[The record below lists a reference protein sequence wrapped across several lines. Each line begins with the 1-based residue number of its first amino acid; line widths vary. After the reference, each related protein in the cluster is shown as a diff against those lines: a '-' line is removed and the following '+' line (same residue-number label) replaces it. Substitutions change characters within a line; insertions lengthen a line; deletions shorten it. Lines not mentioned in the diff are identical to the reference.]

1 MWISI
6 DAQNSRPIYL
16 QIIYQIKQQIRQ
28 GTLKPGDELPS
39 VRELAQ
45 ILGVNMHTTRGA
57 YLKLEKQKII
67 NLRPGRR
74 AVINRF
80 ILSDSKKIQED
91 LKEHFQ
97 ELVTDALLAGL
108 SEANIRQI
116 VDSELEQIQD
126 KGGNQSKK

>member
-6 DAQNSRPIYL
+6 DEHDSRPIYL
-16 QIIYQIKQQIRQ
+16 QIIYQIKKQIRQ

-39 VRELAQ
+39 VRELAH
-45 ILGVNMHTTRGA
+45 ILGINMHTARSA
-57 YLKLEKQKII
+57 YLKLEGQKVIK
-67 NLRPGRR
+67 LQPGRR
-74 AVINRF
+74 SVVNRF
-80 ILSDSKKIQED
+80 IPSDSKKIQED

-116 VDSELEQIQD
+116 VDNELEQIQD